1 MRRVD
6 RLTEAPTGLASF
18 LTEFPSSRD
27 WTEFREH
34 SAGAAH
40 SELLSALKQRQ
51 QGLCCYCENRLA
63 PLDEQVEHFHPK
75 SHQDHCDKVFAIEN
89 LMAAC
94 LGNTRPSVW
103 GEENKRQDMR
113 DSSRYLP
120 PTTENMSCGQKK
132 GESLPAEAG
141 ILDPREL
148 PQVAPIVIINS
159 DVGDLEP
166 DPEAC
171 LQHGVVPEKV
181 RSTISALGLN
191 CRRLSSARA
200 SIFRFLL
207 ESYKEIETEEE
218 LLQAAREH
226 VLPNADGMLA
236 RFQTTYRLF
245 FGVAAERVIG
255 EFEASPR

>member
-6 RLTEAPTGLASF
+6 RLSEAPSGLASF
-18 LTEFPSSRD
+18 AAEFPSARNWS
-27 WTEFREH
+27 EFRAH
-34 SAGAAH
+34 SGGAAH
-40 SELLSALKQRQ
+40 GELLSALKQRQ

-75 SHQDHCDKVFAIEN
+75 SHPVHRDKVFAIEN

-94 LGNTRPSVW
+94 QGNTRPSVW
-103 GEENKRQDMR
+103 GKANKLEEKR

-132 GESLPAEAG
+132 GEILPAEVG

-148 PQVAPIVIINS
+148 PQGAPIVTLNS

-166 DPEAC
+166 DVLAC
-171 LQHGVVPEKV
+171 TRQGVVPEQV
-181 RSTISALGLN
+181 RSTITALGLN
-191 CRRLSSARA
+191 CLRLCNARA
-200 SIFRFLL
+200 SIFRSLSEL
-207 ESYKEIETEEE
+207 YEEIETEEDM
-218 LLQAAREH
+218 LQAAREH
-226 VLPNADGMLA
+226 VLPDADGRLT
-236 RFQTTYRLF
+236 RFHTTYRLF

-255 EFEASPR
+255 EIEANPP